1 MTVSAIHA
9 ALRTAT
15 EASHRTLEADA
26 DVEARLRDPA
36 RRVDALI
43 GLARFHEEAEAR
55 VAALGD
61 DLLEAPLAG
70 RARALRDGL
79 DALGAPPQPAIHALG
94 PTDVGTALGWLY
106 VAEGS
111 ALGGRVM
118 RKAMVRDGVDLAG
131 LDFLDLSG
139 ERTGPRWTACLTLID
154 RAVSDGSAAPEAVVQ
169 GALYAFAAA
178 RAALAAPTEA
188 SAAA

>member
-9 ALRTAT
+9 ALRAAT
-15 EASHRTLEADA
+15 EVPHRTLEADA

-36 RRVDALI
+36 RRVDVLI
-43 GLARFHEEAEAR
+43 GLARFHDEAEMR
-55 VAALGD
+55 VAVLGD
-61 DLLEAPLAG
+61 DLAEARPAG

-79 DALGAPPQPAIHALG
+79 QRLGAPPQPAISPLA
-94 PTDVGTALGWLY
+94 PTDASTALGWLY

-118 RKAMVRDGVDLAG
+118 RKAMVRDGIDLTG
-131 LDFLDLSG
+131 LEFLDISG
-139 ERTGPRWTACLTLID
+139 EFTGPRWTACLTLID
-154 RAVSDGSAAPEAVVQ
+154 RAVSDGSAAPDAVVQ
-169 GALYAFAAA
+169 GALQAFAAA
-178 RAALAAPTEA
+178 RTALVAPTEA

>member
-9 ALRTAT
+9 ALRAAT

-36 RRVDALI
+36 RRVDVLI

-55 VAALGD
+55 VAAFCD
-61 DLLEAPLAG
+61 DLPQAGPSG

-79 DALGAPPQPAIHALG
+79 YALGAPPQPAIHALG
-94 PTDVGTALGWLY
+94 PTDVATALGWLY

-118 RKAMVRDGVDLAG
+118 RKAMVRDGVDLTG

-139 ERTGPRWTACLTLID
+139 ELTGPRWTACLTLID
-154 RAVSDGSAAPEAVVQ
+154 RAVAEGSTQADAVVQ
-169 GALYAFAAA
+169 GALHAFAAA
-178 RAALAAPTEA
+178 RTALVPHTEA